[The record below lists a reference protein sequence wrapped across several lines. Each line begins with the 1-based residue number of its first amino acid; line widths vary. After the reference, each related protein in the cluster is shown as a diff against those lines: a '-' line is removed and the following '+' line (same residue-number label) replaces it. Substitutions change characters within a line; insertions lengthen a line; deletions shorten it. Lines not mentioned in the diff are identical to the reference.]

1 MKFGSWS
8 GVSFHPD
15 LNLMVWQ
22 PRGILDESHVEQLIS
37 LLENTED
44 EAERPFNRYTDLS
57 RLDAVELTFKYVLQV
72 SLYRRLVYGERS
84 IVKSAF
90 YAVHRA
96 TTRVALTHA
105 IVIANSPLQV
115 KVFLRK
121 SSAAKWLGVSDTD
134 LELHR

>member
-1 MKFGSWS
+1 MKFEFWS
-8 GVSFHPD
+8 DVSFHPE

-22 PRGILDESHVEQLIS
+22 PCGILDELHVEQLIS
-37 LLENTED
+37 LLERTED

-57 RLDAVELTFKYVLQV
+57 RLDAVELTLKYVLEV

-96 TTRVALTHA
+96 TLRVVLTHA
-105 IVIANSPLQV
+105 TVTADSPLQV

-134 LELHR
+134 LELRR

>member
-1 MKFGSWS
+1 
-8 GVSFHPD
+8 
-15 LNLMVWQ
+15 MVWQ

-37 LLENTED
+37 LLEHTED

-57 RLDAVELTFKYVLQV
+57 RLEAVELTFGYVVEV

-90 YAVHRA
+90 YAVDRA
-96 TTRVALTHA
+96 TAQLALTHA
-105 IVIANSPLQV
+105 TVTADSPLQV

-121 SSAAKWLGVSDTD
+121 SSAAKWLGVSDTE
-134 LELHR
+134 LELDR

>member
-1 MKFGSWS
+1 MKFGFWS
-8 GVSFHPD
+8 GVSFRPD

-22 PRGILDESHVEQLIS
+22 PHGILDESHVEQLIS
-37 LLENTED
+37 LLEHTED

-57 RLDAVELTFKYVLQV
+57 RLEAVELTFGYVVEV

-90 YAVHRA
+90 YAVDRA
-96 TTRVALTHA
+96 TAQLALTHA
-105 IVIANSPLQV
+105 TVTADSPLQV

-121 SSAAKWLGVSDTD
+121 SSAAKWLGVSDTE
-134 LELHR
+134 LELDR

>member
-1 MKFGSWS
+1 MKFGFWS

-37 LLENTED
+37 LLEHTED

-57 RLDAVELTFKYVLQV
+57 RLDAVELTFAYVLQA
-72 SLYRRLVYGERS
+72 SLYRRLVYGEHS

-90 YAVHRA
+90 YAVSRA
-96 TTRVALTHA
+96 TAQLALTHA
-105 IVIANSPLQV
+105 TITSDSPLQV

-121 SSAAKWLGVSDTD
+121 SSAAKWLGVSDTE
-134 LELHR
+134 LELDR